1 MQLWLNLLRVTLLLC
16 SEMIPAL
23 SSSVE
28 QCQTHCCQI
37 ESGCC
42 ASVFVQ
48 TGAAP
53 AAEGQLAAL
62 LPRHARWQALLD

>member
-1 MQLWLNLLRVTLLLC
+1 
-16 SEMIPAL
+16 MIPAL